1 MVNKTEKLII
11 LLTILFLI
19 LSEQEVSSWISLNIN
34 IPRTYLLL
42 AILIVMLI
50 AIFLK
55 CGNQKFCIEKVMFFL
70 LYTRIPFY
78 ILNSLVRGV
87 TSSFLA
93 YYLLVLVA
101 PITYTYIYKCID
113 EYEKVLC
120 IILKFTIII
129 IDLQIMSVFLPLA
142 LGGHGLYQIKTLLT
156 IPVGNSNSVAALILM
171 QTVLAYFFLEKKFY
185 TVISVLA
192 LLCTMSKGAFLA
204 LGITGV
210 IILVGELIRRKNWKI
225 LFVVLIGVCGIYAVA
240 NKVLNEYLFEYLKV
254 IKTLFDGNIESI
266 NNGRN
271 EIFKDAWGQFL
282 KHPIIGNGMRSLY
295 VSGGMAHNFILQGLF
310 NGGILG
316 CILMYSPIL
325 YIVFR
330 MTKWN
335 DKYKRG
341 MLYLLLV
348 ITLHGFVEN
357 VFLTITA
364 ELFIWTFIF
373 LIYLGG
379 EKDYAKGWN
388 CNSEL

>member
-1 MVNKTEKLII
+1 MGNNLHSSKDNESVWMMFSRTEKIII
-11 LLTILFLI
+11 LMTILFLI
-19 LSEQEVSSWISLNIN
+19 LSEQAVNSWLALNIYL
-34 IPRTYLLL
+34 PRTYLLL
-42 AILIVMLI
+42 IILSVMII
-50 AIFLK
+50 AICLK
-55 CGNQKFCIEKVMFFL
+55 SGNQKFCIEKTMFFM

-78 ILNSLVRGV
+78 ILNSMVAGV
-87 TSSFLA
+87 TSSFFA

-101 PITYTYIYKCID
+101 PIIYTYIYKCVD

-120 IILKFTIII
+120 IILKFTITI

-171 QTVLAYFFLEKKFY
+171 QTVLAYLFLEKKFY

-210 IILVGELIRRKNWKI
+210 IILVGELIKRKNWRV
-225 LFVVLIGVCGIYAVA
+225 LFAILIGACVIYAVA

-254 IKTLFDGNIESI
+254 IKTLFNGNIETI

-271 EIFKDAWGQFL
+271 EIFKDAWVQFL
-282 KHPIIGNGMRSLY
+282 QHPIIGNGLRSLY

-316 CILMYSPIL
+316 CVLMYSPIL
-325 YIVFR
+325 Y
-330 MTKWN
+330 
-335 DKYKRG
+335 
-341 MLYLLLV
+341 LS
-348 ITLHGFVEN
+348 
-357 VFLTITA
+357 
-364 ELFIWTFIF
+364 
-373 LIYLGG
+373 LIHI
-379 EKDYAKGWN
+379 
-388 CNSEL
+388 

>member
-1 MVNKTEKLII
+1 MFSRTEKIII
-11 LLTILFLI
+11 LMTILFLI
-19 LSEQEVSSWISLNIN
+19 LSEQAVNSWLALNIYL
-34 IPRTYLLL
+34 PRTYLLL
-42 AILIVMLI
+42 IILSVMII
-50 AIFLK
+50 AICLK
-55 CGNQKFCIEKVMFFL
+55 SGNQKFCIEKTMFFM

-78 ILNSLVRGV
+78 ILNSMVAGV
-87 TSSFLA
+87 TSSFFA

-101 PITYTYIYKCID
+101 PIIYTYIYKCVD

-120 IILKFTIII
+120 IILKFTITI

-171 QTVLAYFFLEKKFY
+171 QTVLAYLFLEKKFY

-210 IILVGELIRRKNWKI
+210 IILVGELIKRKNWRV
-225 LFVVLIGVCGIYAVA
+225 LFAILIGACVIYAVA

-254 IKTLFDGNIESI
+254 IKTLFNGNIETI

-271 EIFKDAWGQFL
+271 EIFKDAWVQFL
-282 KHPIIGNGMRSLY
+282 QHPIIGNGLRSLY

-316 CILMYSPIL
+316 CVLMYSPIL

-330 MTKWN
+330 MNKWN

-364 ELFIWTFIF
+364 ELFIWTYIF

-379 EKDYAKGWN
+379 EKDYAKSWN